1 MRRPPAMASDLR
13 RRMRSVRLAGGDRM
27 RSLILL
33 GLAAC
38 AGAALSEPA
47 LEISAEAIRR
57 HVFVLGADELEGRGV
72 GAPGA
77 DKAAGYIAGELKR
90 YGLQPLGP
98 GASFLQPVPLH
109 GSRPDPSNELFLV
122 TPCGSGPLRLVGD
135 YLLELGGS
143 GTLLP
148 QPVPVVF
155 AGYGIVAPE
164 FDHDDYRGIEVSG
177 KVVAVLTGEPASRD
191 PDYFDGARP
200 TVYSTVEAKRRL
212 ALSRGARGTL
222 LLPSFQEP
230 AWKDWEYWVR
240 QYLEETISLA
250 YSVPRHL
257 AVRLGPM
264 AARRLFCGSELDLA
278 GIHRLEARQQLRSF
292 ALESQVWYRGS
303 FLERDFVSSN
313 VAAVLRGADLELRD
327 TWVLVSAHLDHLG
340 IGPAEDGD
348 AIYNGVIDN
357 AIGVAGALEI
367 ARVLAKREKPPRR
380 SIAFLFT
387 TGEEEGLL
395 GATHYVEHPLAP
407 ISRTVANVNV
417 DGLAHLD
424 AFSDVIGIGAE
435 LSSLGETLA
444 RVAGRRGLRVSAPP
458 AVLADSEAFAR
469 SDQAAFAE
477 AGIPAILVNEGFAGG
492 RFPPQTA
499 LARFLEWGRT
509 RYHRPSDDLRQP
521 LDFAA
526 SRSHAAL
533 LADLVWEL
541 SEQAEAPRWRVDGPY
556 AAAQARARAEKR

>member
-1 MRRPPAMASDLR
+1 
-13 RRMRSVRLAGGDRM
+13 M

-38 AGAALSEPA
+38 VTAALFAPA
-47 LEISAEAIRR
+47 LEVEAEAIRR
-57 HVFVLGADELEGRGV
+57 HVFVLGADELQGRAV
-72 GAPGA
+72 GTPGG
-77 DKAAGYIAGELKR
+77 DKAARYIAGELKR

-98 GASFLQPVPLH
+98 GGSFHQTVPLH

-122 TPCGSGPLRLVGD
+122 SPCGSGPLRLVED
-135 YLLELGGS
+135 YLLEAGGS

-148 QPVPVVF
+148 HAVPVVF

-164 FDHDDYRGIEVSG
+164 FDYDDYRGLEVSG

-191 PDYFDGARP
+191 AAYFAGARP

-257 AVRLGPM
+257 AVRLGPE
-264 AARRLFCGSELDLA
+264 AAQRLFCGSDLDLA
-278 GIHRLEARQQLRSF
+278 AIHRLEARQQLRSF

-313 VAAVLRGADLELRD
+313 VAAVMPGSDFERRD
-327 TWVLVSAHLDHLG
+327 TWVLVSAHHDHLG

-367 ARVLAKREKPPRR
+367 ARVLATRGQPPRR

-395 GATHYVEHPLAP
+395 GATHYVEHPLVP

-435 LSSLGETLA
+435 LSSLGETLEQ
-444 RVAGRRGLRVSAPP
+444 VAGRRGLRVSAPP
-458 AVLADSEAFAR
+458 AVLADSEAFAL

-492 RFPPQTA
+492 RFSPDTA
-499 LARFLEWGRT
+499 LSRFLEWGRT
-509 RYHRPSDDLRQP
+509 RYHRPSDDLKQP

-541 SEQAEAPRWRVDGPY
+541 SEQAEAPKWRVEGPY
-556 AAAQARARAEKR
+556 AAAQGRARAEKR